1 MMHYKA
7 LAKGVALGVTAGA
20 VGYFVSRASTGEKNR
35 LKRRTVKAVQAM
47 GDVWDS
53 VSDMLHM

>member
-1 MMHYKA
+1 MMQYKA
-7 LAKGVALGVTAGA
+7 LAKGMALGVTAGTI
-20 VGYFVSRASTGEKNR
+20 GYFISRASAGERNR